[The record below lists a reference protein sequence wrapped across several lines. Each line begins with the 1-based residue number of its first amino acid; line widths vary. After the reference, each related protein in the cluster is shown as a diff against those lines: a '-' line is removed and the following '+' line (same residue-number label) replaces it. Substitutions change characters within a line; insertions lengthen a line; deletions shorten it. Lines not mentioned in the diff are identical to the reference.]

1 MTPWDVALVESH
13 QTPCQEGQVGSRLL
27 IVLCALHQEAVDHL
41 GNGDSWQQPGPAALA
56 LTQCQGMLCGGRNST
71 PRGGLGCYL
80 LHLIMWSWTS
90 SLGFDAGALG
100 LVSCTTHMKS
110 PSAAC
115 VACGCRVATRLL
127 GLCVAILVL
136 LRSLRCHLVTWV
148 THPTYQLN
156 TQPCEFKIQNNIYI
170 NIKKKKKKTL

>member
-27 IVLCALHQEAVDHL
+27 IVLCALHKEAVDHL

-71 PRGGLGCYL
+71 PRGGLGCHL

-100 LVSCTTHMKS
+100 LVSCATHMKS

-115 VACGCRVATRLL
+115 VACGCRVATRFL
-127 GLCVAILVL
+127 GLCVAVLVL
-136 LRSLRCHLVTWV
+136 LRSTLHTAESVLHAWP
-148 THPTYQLN
+148 HG
-156 TQPCEFKIQNNIYI
+156 EFFAVKCRMALMMHHFI
-170 NIKKKKKKTL
+170 T